1 MTPSAKTRRCL
12 ALLILFMVSAVARP
26 ATASHVISDPEPV
39 TAKGSNTVIGKTP
52 LPDQVPYL
60 NKKEDFFVGNGMAG
74 GGGAA
79 DGKWNFLVGPDY
91 TCPNY
96 LSNEEIR
103 LVVDGAQ
110 RSVTM
115 DVRRA
120 RNTGIFYGLT
130 TIGDLEICLI
140 DHASRGEP
148 WMARLVMVKNKSVS
162 LAHKVSVQAHVT
174 PLTGGGRSAS
184 IVADSSGRD
193 SGVSLKLDTS
203 LKCMVNSFCQNW
215 ANRYALIT
223 FNEPTTTA
231 TNNGG
236 IYILDAGTRSIAAGG
251 SYTVALYHYMHYDDK
266 TDSDCIN
273 LVRERNVVSDAEN
286 CINQWQNWFD
296 GVDATYS
303 LNRIKDQRAR
313 DIVEGG
319 LATIKMN
326 QSRDGGIVA
335 NERCYDM
342 SYVRDAY
349 CGLRGLSENGHF
361 EELKSFIQWL
371 DHKYSVHGCIPDAAP
386 GGSDTYV
393 HRNGNGSGPC
403 PEANAAVEVTALYLL
418 AARDYYNATH
428 DLQTLTNADNS
439 LRYAMDIQLKQA
451 VPNGY
456 RLEFNGDETELCGAV
471 DVSSAGFDWKLSR
484 YWSMTSIALCSAS
497 LDFYIKYLTMK
508 GADPVSYLNSQ
519 DNRIL
524 NLNDELGRL
533 KDALEMDY
541 WRTDVPECP
550 GGFHDWFRVKSDR
563 SWPHARVVNFTLF
576 PLYYGTPLKYPERA
590 NKDASAAK
598 QYFNDT
604 TRLLPLTA
612 VAGGKSLGH
621 DLGYLLWGLVAVG
634 DSRKVAVYD
643 ALVNGPT
650 VGCWGTYN
658 EAYDADASP
667 NVNGLRSF
675 ETGVNISA
683 IAKYWGLGERRPP
696 ELTRARATTFIPP
709 GTWVPIDDNH
719 SAITYSGNWNFSTTS
734 QGYYLTTCH
743 FSNQAGST
751 AQYTFNGTGIR
762 WIGGKNT
769 DHEDAEVYI
778 DGVLQAS
785 VNTHASSWLMRQ
797 MLYEKTGLPNGR
809 HTIRIA
815 VKGGGNQ
822 DVDAFVYCTG
832 EPLP

>member
-1 MTPSAKTRRCL
+1 VNASEETRRDYP
-12 ALLILFMVSAVARP
+12 ALLIFLMVSAVAHSD
-26 ATASHVISDPEPV
+26 TVSHVISDPEPV

-60 NKKEDFFVGNGMAG
+60 NKKEDFFIGNGMAG

-79 DGKWNFLVGPDY
+79 DGKWDFLVGPDY

-103 LVVDGAQ
+103 LVIDGAQ

-115 DVRRA
+115 NVHRA

-130 TIGDLEICLI
+130 TIEDMEVCLI

-148 WMARLVMVKNKSVS
+148 WTARLVMIKNKSATA
-162 LAHKVSVQAHVT
+162 AHKISIQAHVT
-174 PLTGGGRSAS
+174 PQTGEGRSAS
-184 IVADSSGRD
+184 MVGDSSGRAT
-193 SGVSLKLDTS
+193 GVSLKLDTS
-203 LKCMVNSFCQNW
+203 LNCMVNRFCQNW

-223 FNEPTTTA
+223 FNEPATTA
-231 TNNGG
+231 TNDGG
-236 IYILDAGTRSIAAGG
+236 TYIFDAGTRSIAPGG
-251 SYTVALYHYMHYDDK
+251 SYNAALYHYMHYDDR

-273 LVRERNVVSDAEN
+273 LIRERNVVSDAEN
-286 CINQWQNWFD
+286 CINQWQNWFA
-296 GVDATYS
+296 GVDAKYS
-303 LNRIKDQRAR
+303 LNHIKDQRAR

-335 NERCYDM
+335 NERGYDM

-361 EELKSFIQWL
+361 DELKSFILWL
-371 DHKYSVHGCIPDAAP
+371 NHKYSVHGFIPNAAP
-386 GGSDTYV
+386 GGSDTYA
-393 HRNGNGSGPC
+393 HRSGNGSGPC

-428 DLQTLTNADNS
+428 DLQTLANADNS

-451 VPNGY
+451 VMSGY

-497 LDFYIKYLTMK
+497 LDFYIQYLTAK
-508 GADPVSYLNSQ
+508 GANPASYLNLR
-519 DNRIL
+519 DHRIL

-533 KDALEMDY
+533 KDALEKDY
-541 WRTDVPECP
+541 WRTDVPEFP
-550 GGFHDWFRVKSDR
+550 GGFHDWFRVKSDG
-563 SWPHARVVNFTLF
+563 SWPQAPVVNFALF
-576 PLYYGTPLKYPERA
+576 PLYYGTPLKYPDRA
-590 NKDASAAK
+590 SKDVSAVK
-598 QYFNDT
+598 QYFNET
-604 TRLLPLTA
+604 TRLLPLIA
-612 VAGGKSLGH
+612 VSGGKSLGH

-634 DSRKVAVYD
+634 DSQRAAVYD

-650 VGCWGTYN
+650 AGCWGTYN
-658 EAYDADASP
+658 ESYDGDGVP
-667 NVNGLRSF
+667 NANNGLRSF

-683 IAKYWGLGERRPP
+683 IAKYWGLGGGPISE
-696 ELTRARATTFIPP
+696 TTATPTSIPP

-719 SAITYSGNWNFSTTS
+719 NAITYSGSWNYSTTS
-734 QGYYLTTCH
+734 QGYYLATCH
-743 FSNQAGST
+743 FSNAAGSY
-751 AQYTFNGTGIR
+751 AEYTFTGTAIR
-762 WIGGKNT
+762 WIGGKN
-769 DHEDAEVYI
+769 DNHGDAEVYI
-778 DGVLQAS
+778 DGALRTG
-785 VNTHASSWLMRQ
+785 VNTRASSWLRRQ
-797 MLYEKTGLPNGR
+797 VLYEESGLPNTR
-809 HTIRIA
+809 HTIKIV
-815 VKGGGNQ
+815 VKNGGFQ
-822 DVDAFVYCTG
+822 DVDSFVYRTG
-832 EPLP
+832 GSLP